1 MTDNTIPIQELIHR
15 RLYVLDSR
23 NLLVGAWDANKQ
35 DFIGI
40 RNKFNRFFLDR
51 ETHWDVSPTS
61 GTAVAVKDLK
71 VTVPVGVPLIA
82 HVGSFGETTGREAVH
97 LKENNTYVYR
107 YADTNQL
114 VDQKQDPVFLREN
127 QALFKILEP
136 FNNVERKRVAE
147 ENARY
152 SD

>member
-1 MTDNTIPIQELIHR
+1 MPNNTIPLQELIHR
-15 RLYVLDSR
+15 RLYVLESR
-23 NLLVGAWDANKQ
+23 NLLVGVWDANKQ

-40 RNKFNRFFLDR
+40 RNKFSRFFLDR
-51 ETHWDVSPTS
+51 ETHWDISPTS

-71 VTVPVGVPLIA
+71 VNVPVGVPLVM
-82 HVGSFGETTGREAVH
+82 HVGSFGKTTGREAYH
-97 LKENNTYVYR
+97 LQENNRYVYR

-127 QALFKILEP
+127 HALFTILEP
-136 FNNVERKRVAE
+136 FNNVERKRIEE